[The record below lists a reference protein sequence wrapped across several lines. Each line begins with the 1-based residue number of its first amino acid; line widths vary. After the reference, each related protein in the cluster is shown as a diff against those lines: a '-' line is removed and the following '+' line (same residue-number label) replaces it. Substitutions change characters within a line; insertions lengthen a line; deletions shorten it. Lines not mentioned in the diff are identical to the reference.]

1 MPNNAVQ
8 FKRRRR
14 TKPGLMQIRKV
25 DNGYVAE
32 GEGSETIF
40 STLDDL
46 LKHML
51 YGFEGR
57 GASFAGESYG
67 IVRVIR
73 HT

>member
-1 MPNNAVQ
+1 
-8 FKRRRR
+8 
-14 TKPGLMQIRKV
+14 MQIRKV

-32 GEGSETIF
+32 GEGSEKIF

-51 YGFEGR
+51 YVFEGR